1 MIEPEELAFCEVHT
15 DTSQFNTP
23 ASPLYSDA
31 FHSGTNPSA
40 VELTAL
46 STSDHTRDPR
56 ALIYLI
62 PIVLI
67 TAVLLLGRMA
77 C

>member
-1 MIEPEELAFCEVHT
+1 MKY
-15 DTSQFNTP
+15 TP
-23 ASPLYSDA
+23 IHRNSILRLLH
-31 FHSGTNPSA
+31 FIVMPSI
-40 VELTAL
+40 VVPILLLWELTAL

>member
-1 MIEPEELAFCEVHT
+1 M
-15 DTSQFNTP
+15 
-23 ASPLYSDA
+23 
-31 FHSGTNPSA
+31 PSI
-40 VELTAL
+40 VVPILLLWELTAL